1 MKKPIV
7 FARMDQDDV
16 NLIKRVCEMRGEDL
30 SNFVRRAIKLEL
42 ARLSYLSEDEKKALG
57 LRPSVSSLR
66 THAEDILDDNL
77 AKSNKENTPKGDT
90 NEGE

>member
-7 FARMDQDDV
+7 FARMNQDDV
-16 NLIKRVCEMRGEDL
+16 DLIKRVCEMRGEDL

-57 LRPSVSSLR
+57 LRPFISSSDSDQSK
-66 THAEDILDDNL
+66 HHIY
-77 AKSNKENTPKGDT
+77 TP
-90 NEGE
+90 EGVIKNV